1 MGSVRDEIWGQIQT
15 KRKRSTDGRYYITEK
30 DVRVVLTSEAV
41 DNAVRELSLSEV
53 DHVEICAKIKV
64 EGMKTFAI
72 LLWMRRESA
81 VVDFIEN
88 GALDSSL
95 PLAQV
100 RAEAIAPSFGKHFS
114 QEIQWQFLPRF
125 FSSSLRS
132 YFARIQAEEI
142 LPFLSEVKLG
152 EGGLG
157 EVFLTGIDSSQQD
170 MLPCG
175 ANVSLLQNF
184 LSSA

>member
-1 MGSVRDEIWGQIQT
+1 MKSVRDGIWMQIEA
-15 KRKRSTDGRYYITEK
+15 KRKRSTDGKYYITEK

-41 DNAVRELSLSEV
+41 ENAVRELSFSEI
-53 DHVEICAKIKV
+53 DHVEICAKIKL
-64 EGMKTFAI
+64 EGVKTFAI

-81 VVDFIEN
+81 IVDFIEN

-95 PLAQV
+95 PLAQARV
-100 RAEAIAPSFGKHFS
+100 EDIAPSFGKSFA

-157 EVFLTGIDSSQQD
+157 EVFLTGIDSSHQD
-170 MLPCG
+170 LLPCG
-175 ANVSLLQNF
+175 ASVGLLQTF
-184 LSSA
+184 LSSP